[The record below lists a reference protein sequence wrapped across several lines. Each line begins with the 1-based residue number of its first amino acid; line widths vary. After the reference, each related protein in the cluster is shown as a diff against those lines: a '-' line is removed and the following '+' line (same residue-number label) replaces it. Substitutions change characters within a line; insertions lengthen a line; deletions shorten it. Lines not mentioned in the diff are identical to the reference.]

1 MSYSQGTGDLQRTK
15 TTAAVTL
22 GSSNGAASVSCE
34 GTRVSL
40 SVTLNGNMAA
50 GAVSGNITL
59 SNSSIKATSVIE
71 SCAQSNN
78 VFSAF
83 DVFAVQDGSC
93 KLSFVNYTPS
103 PDPLTGNPTAIFSIM
118 IYN

>member
-1 MSYSQGTGDLQRTK
+1 MGYQQGTGDLQRSK

-22 GSSNGAASVSCE
+22 GSSNGDASVSCE

-40 SVTLNGNMAA
+40 SVTLNGDMAML
-50 GAVSGNITL
+50 AVSGNITL
-59 SNSSIKATSVIE
+59 SNDSIKATSVIE

-78 VFSAF
+78 AFSAF
-83 DVFAVQDGSC
+83 DVFDVQDGSC
-93 KLSFVNYTPS
+93 QLSFTNYTPS
-103 PDPLTGNPTAIFSIM
+103 PDPITGNPTAIFSIM